1 MLQPLARLCVGSDC
15 SIGRITICPAT
26 ASRGHR
32 RWQTMHNR
40 WWSEAQ
46 PAGNGY
52 LTIIRRR
59 RCRTNLSVKR
69 TSVED
74 VTPSHTEASH
84 ASHDMAGGRDNLSLT
99 AQICTKNHNNLNNL
113 CEPIT
118 NLCGIREFRER
129 LHCKMLISS
138 DINRASG
145 YNMNNPILPP

>member
-1 MLQPLARLCVGSDC
+1 MSNK
-15 SIGRITICPAT
+15 SID
-26 ASRGHR
+26 
-32 RWQTMHNR
+32 
-40 WWSEAQ
+40 
-46 PAGNGY
+46 
-52 LTIIRRR
+52 
-59 RCRTNLSVKR
+59 KR

-145 YNMNNPILPP
+145 YNINNPILAP